1 MPSRSRNR
9 ASLTVTSSAA
19 AFVGFTCMARTR
31 TSCSMPSRNPCS
43 LHLFPKGATPSNVTA
58 HRRTASERCEWILP
72 PPPDGQ
78 PRSKRRRQ
86 RRRERRDDHGAK
98 RDGGNWSRRRD
109 LGVLF
114 SLRSP
119 RSLRFCVWNFNAE
132 DAEGAEVRRELQSQ
146 RGGKTSG
153 ENDDAEERWSQP
165 PSSFCAR
172 CGVAIRTRLSRSIP
186 LASAC
191 RWSLAIAARDRSAKS
206 ANRTNVSKNP
216 QKQGPAKL
224 GVKDFLTF
232 VYDTEP
238 EWALLAVKAP
248 VEQVAGAFVRFR
260 KAERWLRDVPRKSA
274 AEGDD
279 MGFPLIALLQL
290 KDNPWAVVL
299 RDVCDLTDEG
309 MHGVAQD
316 AKALSSKL
324 KTRAITFVGEDTS
337 GAVDYAIFDGGKML
351 EHAQWESGGPFFLI

>member
-1 MPSRSRNR
+1 
-9 ASLTVTSSAA
+9 
-19 AFVGFTCMARTR
+19 
-31 TSCSMPSRNPCS
+31 
-43 LHLFPKGATPSNVTA
+43 
-58 HRRTASERCEWILP
+58 
-72 PPPDGQ
+72 
-78 PRSKRRRQ
+78 
-86 RRRERRDDHGAK
+86 
-98 RDGGNWSRRRD
+98 
-109 LGVLF
+109 
-114 SLRSP
+114 
-119 RSLRFCVWNFNAE
+119 LRFCVWNFNAE
-132 DAEGAEVRRELQSQ
+132 DAEGAEVRRELKSQ

-351 EHAQWESGGPFFLI
+351 EHAQWESGGPFFLFKSTLRKRPALVESVDDEFADAVFREQGVYLPACYPQSKGKSAWLCVEKVSAASIERADLVDLGGEE